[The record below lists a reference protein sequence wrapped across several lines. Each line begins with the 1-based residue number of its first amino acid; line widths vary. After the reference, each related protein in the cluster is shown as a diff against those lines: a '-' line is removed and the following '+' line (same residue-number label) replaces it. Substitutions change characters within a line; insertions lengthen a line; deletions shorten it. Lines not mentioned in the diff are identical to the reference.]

1 MVKIKFIVLWICLWA
16 GGVSAQRVYVSD
28 TITFSGIIIN
38 SETEQPMP
46 DVSCRHGNR
55 GTVSNSDGL
64 FTIRVARQD
73 TVRFTY
79 IGFKPYHV
87 IIPDSLT
94 DREYMLGVFMAPDTV
109 MLSEAVIV
117 RRFGD
122 ERRQKLMY
130 ARNNMAGVMK
140 QAYAPAQEMDADMN
154 QRMMINKYARS
165 VEMRGHVDVGLAVG
179 TQSLAAY
186 KQLRFQ
192 KKVKDQKVWLE
203 PGEIDLLKK
212 IYYIEKRKNENN

>member
-1 MVKIKFIVLWICLWA
+1 MVKIKFIILWICFWT

-38 SETEQPMP
+38 TETAQPMS
-46 DVSCRHGNR
+46 DVTCRYGGR
-55 GTVSNSDGL
+55 GTLSNSDGL
-64 FTIRVARQD
+64 FTVRVKRQD

-79 IGFKPYHV
+79 VGFKPYV
-87 IIPDSLT
+87 VVVPDSLT
-94 DREYMLGVFMAPDTV
+94 DKEYILGIFMSPDTLA
-109 MLSEAVIV
+109 LSEAVIV
-117 RRFGD
+117 RRFGED
-122 ERRQKLMY
+122 RRQKLMY

-140 QAYAPAQEMDADMN
+140 QAYTPAKEMDAGMN
-154 QRMMINKYARS
+154 QRMMLDNYARS

-179 TQSLAAY
+179 TQSIAAY

-192 KKVKDQKVWLE
+192 KKVKNQEVWLN

>member
-1 MVKIKFIVLWICLWA
+1 MVKIKFIILGICLWA
-16 GGVSAQRVYVSD
+16 GGVNAQRAYVSD
-28 TITFSGIIIN
+28 TITLSGIIIN
-38 SETEQPMP
+38 TVTDQPMP
-46 DVSCRHGNR
+46 DVSCRYGNR
-55 GTVSNSDGL
+55 GTLSNSDGL
-64 FTIRVARQD
+64 FSIRVGRHD

-79 IGFKPYHV
+79 VGFKPYV
-87 IIPDSLT
+87 VVVPDSLT
-94 DREYMLGVFMAPDTV
+94 DKEYMLGVFMAPDTL

-117 RRFGD
+117 RRFGED
-122 ERRQKLMY
+122 RRQKLMY

-140 QAYAPAQEMDADMN
+140 QAYTPAKEMDADMN
-154 QRMMINKYARS
+154 QRMMVNNYARS

-179 TQSLAAY
+179 TQSIAAY

-192 KKVKDQKVWLE
+192 KKMKDRQVWLD